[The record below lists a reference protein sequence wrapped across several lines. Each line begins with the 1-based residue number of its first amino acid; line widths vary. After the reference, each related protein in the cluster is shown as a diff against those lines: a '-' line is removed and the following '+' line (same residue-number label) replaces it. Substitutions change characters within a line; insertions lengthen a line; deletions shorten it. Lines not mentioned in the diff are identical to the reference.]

1 MKALRTLPALAA
13 CLLGL
18 TACSGSD
25 GGGDS
30 NTGQID
36 TGPTSGPVSKEALG
50 KAVVGAVP
58 GYKVAAASGVG
69 GKDVRVAEDDEG
81 CLPVAHALAGVA
93 LGKPESVSGRRLS
106 GDGVETAVT
115 LGLYDRDGGPAVM
128 DGLAEALKKCAGG
141 FDVTVAGAGQRVAKV
156 VAEVAP
162 QGAEQAMAFGAE
174 VTREGKTV
182 PVKVVVFR
190 KGYTVGQLS
199 ATAAKTGTK
208 DFVFPVK
215 VFEAQIVRL
224 A

>member
-1 MKALRTLPALAA
+1 MR
-13 CLLGL
+13 
-18 TACSGSD
+18 
-25 GGGDS
+25 
-30 NTGQID
+30 
-36 TGPTSGPVSKEALG
+36 TGPTAGPVSKDALG

-58 GYKVAAASGVG
+58 GHKVAGAAGVA
-69 GKDVRVAEDDEG
+69 GKDVRVAEDDEA

-93 LGKPESVSGRRLS
+93 LGKPESVSGQALS
-106 GDGVETAVT
+106 GDGVETVVT

-128 DGLAEALKKCAGG
+128 DGLAEALRKCAGG
-141 FDVTVAGAGQRVAKV
+141 FQVTVRGGEQRVAKV

-174 VTREGKTV
+174 VTREGRTV

-190 KGYTVGQLS
+190 KGYTVGQLT
-199 ATAAKTGTK
+199 ATATATGTGTK

-215 VFEAQIVRL
+215 VFEAQIIRL